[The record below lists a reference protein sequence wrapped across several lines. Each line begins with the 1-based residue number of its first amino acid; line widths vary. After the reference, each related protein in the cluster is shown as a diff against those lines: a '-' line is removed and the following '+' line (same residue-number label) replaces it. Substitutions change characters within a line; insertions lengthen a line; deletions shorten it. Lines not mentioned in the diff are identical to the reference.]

1 MEELQLALTN
11 ARVDQRNFGLWINNW
26 QVGQALNALV
36 TNQLP
41 TGELVLR
48 VGGQQITAT
57 ADIPI
62 QQGAQLQLEVKEL
75 RPVPTLRI
83 VSPAANA
90 PASQL
95 GGTLQLLAPSADGV
109 ASRPLAHVAQALQTG
124 VAQSSLPAGLVDTLD
139 AVLRQVSRS
148 ERLAQP
154 QGVAAAVRES
164 GVFLE
169 SGLRAEQS
177 GRSFA
182 PGQDIKAGLFR
193 ALGRVDGALAE
204 VGALGLSGADAEMLR
219 ELKRDLEGG
228 IGRITLHQLNS
239 QPAEGSQGR
248 SWQLEIPVQ
257 HAGAF
262 HSLRIDI
269 ERDGHSGGE
278 AGEVPDGDEEHWKV
292 HLSLAPP
299 ALGAVELSLDLQ
311 GQRLHLRLAAERS
324 EVRALLDSGLDRL
337 QQSLASRGLELVTTV
352 SAALES
358 REPPGSPEPVS
369 PRVDLHA

>member
-1 MEELQLALTN
+1 MEELQLALTT

-26 QVGQALNALV
+26 QVGQILNALV

-83 VSPAANA
+83 VSPAANL
-90 PASQL
+90 PASQV

-109 ASRPLAHVAQALQTG
+109 ASRPLAHLAQALQAG
-124 VAQSSLPAGLVDTLD
+124 GAQSSLPAGLVDTLD

-148 ERLAQP
+148 ERLTQP
-154 QGVAAAVRES
+154 QGVAAAVRDS

-177 GRSFA
+177 GRTFS

-204 VGALGLSGADAEMLR
+204 VAALGLGGADADMLR

-228 IGRITLHQLNS
+228 IGRITVHQLNS

-269 ERDGHSGGE
+269 ERDGHGGGD
-278 AGEVPDGDEEHWKV
+278 AGDAQDGDEEHWKV

-311 GQRLHLRLAAERS
+311 GERLSLRLAAERS
-324 EVRALLDSGLDRL
+324 EVRALLDSGLGRL

-352 SAALES
+352 TAELA
-358 REPPGSPEPVS
+358 SPEAPGE
-369 PRVDLHA
+369 PEPARPALDLHA